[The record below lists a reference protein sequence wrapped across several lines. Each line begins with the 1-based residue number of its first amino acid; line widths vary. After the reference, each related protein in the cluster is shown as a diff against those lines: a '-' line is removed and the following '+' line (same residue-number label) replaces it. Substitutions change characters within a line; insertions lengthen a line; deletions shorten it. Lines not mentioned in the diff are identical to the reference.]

1 MSVFVIAGPGL
12 NAFAMAVTTREWYS
26 SLKPYS
32 LGLLKPASCLVR
44 WYFCWLTR
52 SSHRLCREMVLQ
64 VTNRWNPPDK
74 DNGLLWKVGNLRTS
88 KEMLE
93 KIAELDYSQSQLR
106 DLNAQMRHWLDV
118 ADEDMAVLRS
128 ENVALR
134 KQVQALEKI
143 VNEAQQVEAEPC
155 RALLTDVLD
164 VKRCNEEKIKKLE
177 EESTMMKEQNKKL
190 ITELKNL
197 KQEQEQDKLSLTK
210 FRAALIKF
218 EFEMEE
224 AQSGLQHRDEIIH
237 KKNMQLKHSE
247 ETVGEY
253 SIIIKDL
260 KETNQE
266 LKKQLEDR
274 QDETALS
281 ALNDLMEEKEGSPS
295 PPLSFA
301 DELKLL
307 VSSDEVKPSMPDSKH
322 QSHEET
328 ETKELLK
335 PQSLTKDLH
344 TNRRL
349 QEKTIFRRKVELSGV
364 HSPPEFRYDRVR
376 QTSVG

>member
-1 MSVFVIAGPGL
+1 MFVPVE
-12 NAFAMAVTTREWYS
+12 NM
-26 SLKPYS
+26 
-32 LGLLKPASCLVR
+32 
-44 WYFCWLTR
+44 
-52 SSHRLCREMVLQ
+52 
-64 VTNRWNPPDK
+64 
-74 DNGLLWKVGNLRTS
+74 TS

-93 KIAELDYSQSQLR
+93 KIAELDYNQSQLR
-106 DLNAQMRHWLDV
+106 DLNTQMRHWLDV

-164 VKRCNEEKIKKLE
+164 VKRRNEEKIKKLE

-190 ITELKNL
+190 TTELKNL
-197 KQEQEQDKLSLTK
+197 KQEREQDKLSLTK
-210 FRAALIKF
+210 FKAALIKF

-237 KKNMQLKHSE
+237 KKNMQLKHLE

-260 KETNQE
+260 KQTNQE

-281 ALNDLMEEKEGSPS
+281 ALNDLTEEKEGSPS

-307 VSSDEVKPSMPDSKH
+307 VSSDEVKPSTPDSKR
-322 QSHEET
+322 QSHEESET
-328 ETKELLK
+328 EELLK
-335 PQSLTKDLH
+335 PQSLTEDLH
-344 TNRRL
+344 TNRCARL
-349 QEKTIFRRKVELSGV
+349 L
-364 HSPPEFRYDRVR
+364 RVSER
-376 QTSVG
+376 ETL